1 MARAPIKETRSAR
14 RWQPKR
20 RKNLVKQERH
30 AAARHAT
37 RKSSQKRKKRLRRK
51 GPGGVAF
58 PRPFTIRASSIQGR
72 GAFAIRWIPA
82 GTRIIEYVG
91 ERITPDEADERY
103 DDDTMS
109 RHHTFLFA
117 VDDNTVID
125 AGVRGNAARF
135 INHSCEPNCEAVD
148 YGGRIFIEA
157 LRDIAPGEELFYDY
171 AYELDEPLTPALKRK
186 YPCYCGAENCRGTIL
201 AVK

>member
-1 MARAPIKETRSAR
+1 LARATKENRAAR
-14 RWQPKR
+14 RWRPKR
-20 RKNLVKQERH
+20 KKSVSKQQHH
-30 AAARHAT
+30 AAARHAS
-37 RKSSQKRKKRLRRK
+37 RKGPQKRKKGPRRK

-58 PRPFTIRASSIQGR
+58 PRPFTIRKSTIQGR

-82 GTRIIEYVG
+82 GTRIIEYLG
-91 ERITPDEADERY
+91 ERISSEEADTRY
-103 DDDTMS
+103 DDDTMG

-117 VDDNTVID
+117 VDDDTVID

-171 AYELDEPLTPALKRK
+171 AYELDEPLTPALKRR
-186 YPCYCGAENCRGTIL
+186 YPCQCGAANCRGTIL